1 MTAPRR
7 QLWLVRH
14 AQPLMAPGHCYG
26 ALDVPADPAATTH
39 SARQLASALPQGLI
53 AHHSPLQR
61 CELLAQILLGL
72 RPDLIY
78 TVDDRLRE
86 MDFGAWELR
95 PWDEVP
101 RADMDAWL
109 ADFTDARPG
118 GDGESVRTL
127 MARVG
132 AAWDD
137 TLAAPPAPTLWVTHA
152 GVMRAAMLLSLG
164 VRLPAQAADW
174 PDTALAF
181 GEVVQLPLSAVQAA

>member
-1 MTAPRR
+1 MTTPMT
-7 QLWLVRH
+7 LWLVRH
-14 AQPLMAPGHCYG
+14 APVLADPGLCYG
-26 ALDVPADPAATTH
+26 ATNLPAD
-39 SARQLASALPQGLI
+39 ASATRAAAERLARSLPEGTRVVS
-53 AHHSPLQR
+53 SPLQR

-109 ADFTDARPG
+109 ADFADARPG

-137 TLAAPPAPTLWVTHA
+137 ALAAPPAPTLWVTHA

-181 GEVVQLPLSAVQAA
+181 GELLQLPLSAAQAA

>member
-1 MTAPRR
+1 MT
-7 QLWLVRH
+7 LWLVRH
-14 AQPLMAPGHCYG
+14 APVRAAPGLCYG
-26 ALDVPADPAATTH
+26 ATNLPAD
-39 SARQLASALPQGLI
+39 ASATRAAAERLARSLPEGTRVVS
-53 AHHSPLQR
+53 SPLQR

-86 MDFGAWELR
+86 MDFGSWELR

-109 ADFTDARPG
+109 ADFADARPG
-118 GDGESVRTL
+118 GDGESVRAL
-127 MARVG
+127 MTRVG

-137 TLAAPPAPTLWVTHA
+137 AVAAPPAPTLWVTHA
-152 GVMRAAMLLSLG
+152 GVMRAVLLLSQG

-174 PDTALAF
+174 PDAALAF
-181 GEVVQLPLSAVQAA
+181 GELVQLPMPSFQKA